1 MRVDAVY
8 ENARVFTGSSWT
20 SAVAMLHG
28 RIVAL
33 GEDAESLSTLVRVD
47 LGGAVVVPG
56 FHDAHNHQA
65 MFGMTLDEVPLG
77 DCKHVDEVYAAVAE
91 RAAQVPPGG
100 WIVGS
105 GYDQNRLIGGHP
117 TRHGLDR
124 AAPGHLVRLQHN
136 SRHMVVVSSN
146 VLDQLDLANVPAGG
160 DVVLDDD
167 GSPTGLLREQAQLLL
182 RPLIYPTPLD
192 TLVRAIDR
200 AGEQYLA
207 EGITSVQEAGV
218 GGGLVG
224 QTPAEVLAYQLA
236 RDRGVLRVRSTLMVS
251 SAVLHELPDGAG
263 FGLDLG
269 LRTGMGDEWL
279 RIGAMKLFAD
289 GSLIGRTAAMREDF
303 ANEQGTLPS
312 VTNPTAATAETDV
325 DEQNGCGPYP
335 PPFGRIGNRGYLQQP
350 EEELAET
357 IFRAHAAGWQIATH
371 AIGDR
376 AIATIIDAY
385 EAALTAN
392 PRPDHRHRIE
402 HCGVVSPDDVARI
415 AALGLI
421 PVPQGRFV
429 NEIGDGMVA
438 ALGPEREP
446 WCYRQRTFLD
456 AGCVL
461 PGSSDRPVVNGA
473 PLLGLA
479 DLVHRRTSSG
489 RLLGPAERLTPREAL
504 RAYTYGSAFAAF
516 REREVGTL
524 DVGYLADFVVLS
536 GDPTEQVEDLSVLA
550 TVIGGRLA
558 YERGMT
564 DARP

>member
-1 MRVDAVY
+1 MNVDAIY
-8 ENARVFTGSSWT
+8 ENARVLTGQDWT
-20 SAVAMLHG
+20 SAVAVLHG

-33 GEDAESLSTLVRVD
+33 GEDAEALSTSRRVD

-56 FHDAHNHQA
+56 FHDAHNHMA
-65 MFGMTLDEVPLG
+65 WFGMSLDEVPLG
-77 DCKHVDEVYAAVAE
+77 ECKHVDEVYAAVAE
-91 RAAQVPPGG
+91 CAAEVPPGG

-117 TRHGLDR
+117 TRQGLDR
-124 AAPGHLVRLQHN
+124 AAPEHLVRLHHT
-136 SRHMVVVSSN
+136 SGHMVVVSST
-146 VLDQLDLANVPAGG
+146 VLDRLDVANVPVGG
-160 DVVLDDD
+160 DIVLDAD

-182 RPLIYPTPLD
+182 RPLNYPTPVEAV
-192 TLVRAIDR
+192 VRAIDR
-200 AGEQYLA
+200 AGERYLS

-251 SAVLHELPDGAG
+251 SAVLHDLPDGGG

-279 RIGAMKLFAD
+279 RIGPMKLFAD
-289 GSLIGRTAAMREDF
+289 GSLIGRTAAMHDDF
-303 ANEQGTLPS
+303 ANEP
-312 VTNPTAATAETDV
+312 
-325 DEQNGCGPYP
+325 
-335 PPFGRIGNRGYLQQP
+335 GNRGYFQQP
-350 EEELAET
+350 EDELADT

-376 AIATIIDAY
+376 AISTILDAY
-385 EAALTAN
+385 EAALKAN
-392 PRPDHRHRIE
+392 PREDHRHRIE
-402 HCGVVSPDDVARI
+402 HCAVVPPHDLARI

-429 NEIGDGMVA
+429 NEIGDGMAA
-438 ALGPEREP
+438 ALGPARED
-446 WCYRQRTFLD
+446 WCYRLRTFLD

-479 DLVHRRTSSG
+479 DMVRRRTSSG
-489 RLLGPAERLTPREAL
+489 HLLGPGERITPMEAL
-504 RAYTYGSAFAAF
+504 RAYTYGSAYAAF
-516 REREVGTL
+516 RERDLGTCEI
-524 DVGYLADFVVLS
+524 GKLADFAVLS
-536 GDPTEQVEDLSVLA
+536 GNPVEDLDGVSVLA
-550 TVIGGRLA
+550 TVVGGTPA